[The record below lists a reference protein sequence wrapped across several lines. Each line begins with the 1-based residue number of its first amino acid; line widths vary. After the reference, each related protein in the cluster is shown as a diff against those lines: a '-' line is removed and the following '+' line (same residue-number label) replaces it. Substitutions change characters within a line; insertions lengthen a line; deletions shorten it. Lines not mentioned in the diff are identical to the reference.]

1 MENNMIS
8 SFSERLKELRAALIN
23 SVEPFDKTASS
34 RIFFSAI
41 PYKTESEDGK
51 SSDSIYSVT

>member
-1 MENNMIS
+1 M
-8 SFSERLKELRAALIN
+8 IN
-23 SVEPFDKTASS
+23 SVEPLDKTASS

-41 PYKTESEDGK
+41 PYKTESEDDK